1 MSKMEGKW
9 KAFCALLLGLL
20 LVACSQDDDSNAWR
34 TYPDAVVNINQVD
47 PEYRAYFRAQHGANY
62 SLRDQREA
70 FLAAARTART
80 PVPKYVPQQA
90 APAKKTSS
98 ARRGKGKAG
107 KNGRAA
113 MSKSN
118 ARGKSK
124 ASSKKKSTA
133 SKSKGKKKA
142 RGKSTKRRR

>member
-1 MSKMEGKW
+1 MMNVMEGKL
-9 KAFCALLLGLL
+9 KALCMVLLGLL

-80 PVPKYVPQQA
+80 PVPKYVPQQPA
-90 APAKKTSS
+90 AKKKKSTT
-98 ARRGKGKAG
+98 RRGKAKAG
-107 KNGRAA
+107 KK
-113 MSKSN
+113 SK

-124 ASSKKKSTA
+124 AGAKKKGKTTKSKKK
-133 SKSKGKKKA
+133 KS
-142 RGKSTKRRR
+142 RKSTKRRR

>member
-1 MSKMEGKW
+1 MNVMEGKL
-9 KAFCALLLGLL
+9 KALCMVLLGLL

-80 PVPKYVPQQA
+80 PVPKYVPQQ
-90 APAKKTSS
+90 PAVKKKT
-98 ARRGKGKAG
+98 ATRRGKAKAG
-107 KNGRAA
+107 KK
-113 MSKSN
+113 SK

-124 ASSKKKSTA
+124 AGAKKKGKTTKSKKK
-133 SKSKGKKKA
+133 KS
-142 RGKSTKRRR
+142 RKSTKRRR